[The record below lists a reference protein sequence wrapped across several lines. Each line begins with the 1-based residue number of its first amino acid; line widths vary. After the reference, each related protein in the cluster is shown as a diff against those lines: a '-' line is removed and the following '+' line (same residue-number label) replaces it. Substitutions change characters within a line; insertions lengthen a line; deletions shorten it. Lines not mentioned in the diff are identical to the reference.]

1 MKHCVWLQKAMIYC
15 ADGFFGG
22 GRFKAIQKIGFRK
35 LWYAVLMGF
44 LEGLEGGRFKAIQKT
59 GIRNLWYAV
68 LMGFLEGGGLKLYQ
82 KLALERYDMLCWW
95 GFLEGDGLT
104 LGGGRFKAI

>member
-1 MKHCVWLQKAMIYC
+1 
-15 ADGFFGG
+15 
-22 GRFKAIQKIGFRK
+22 
-35 LWYAVLMGF
+35 MGF

-59 GIRNLWYAV
+59 GIRKPWYAV

-95 GFLEGDGLT
+95 GFLERDGLT
-104 LGGGRFKAI
+104 VGGGGLKLYMD